1 MELKPEPVKGN
12 GDRIA
17 MLKDLSLAA
26 ILFHFIVKI
35 TGMRTDKVYQRI
47 SNKLQNNPTACPIFG
62 SLDAY

>member
-47 SNKLQNNPTACPIFG
+47 SNKL
-62 SLDAY
+62 